1 MAGLFSI
8 SYMGCHPSH
17 RLSYFSR
24 WLLHHQPVGNDFL
37 NDGESSFGSDVHTF
51 GMYFKRVFS
60 DKLDMGV
67 SENRPSPKLGVN
79 QNGLML
85 DDLGV
90 PPFRKPPH
98 GCVWKYAVPKSS
110 VL

>member
-1 MAGLFSI
+1 MKKIQPFFGSFQPFFASRKEVRGTSPFFGWLVVSNMAGLFSI

-51 GMYFKRVFS
+51 WNVI
-60 DKLDMGV
+60 
-67 SENRPSPKLGVN
+67 
-79 QNGLML
+79 
-85 DDLGV
+85 
-90 PPFRKPPH
+90 
-98 GCVWKYAVPKSS
+98 
-110 VL
+110 